1 MTELHQWIQLGL
13 EFVVLL
19 GAVIVIRKDNAKK
32 DEKLT
37 SIEQLVTDIRIGMK
51 DCVTWDELNRQL
63 GPLRNRGESHEKRL
77 EAIEVRCQMQHKGD

>member
-13 EFVVLL
+13 EFVVLF
-19 GAVIVIRKDNAKK
+19 GAVIVIRRDNAKK

-51 DCVTWDELNRQL
+51 DFVTWDELNRQL
-63 GPLRNRGESHEKRL
+63 GPLRNKGEEHEKRL
-77 EAIEVRCQMQHKGD
+77 EAIEVRCKMQHKGD